1 MTHLSD
7 PQLVEIHLIIIL
19 FCVEEVSKALNGLVD
34 GNTDRH
40 RSKSVTLLPTSLTIA
55 FKFVPKNTSKIP
67 PPPLPTPSKTEQCNY
82 SMNSICNLNFSQAH

>member
-40 RSKSVTLLPTSLTIA
+40 TRSKSVTLLPTSLTNA
-55 FKFVPKNTSKIP
+55 FKFVPKNTLKIP
-67 PPPLPTPSKTEQCNY
+67 PSPCQPLRKQ
-82 SMNSICNLNFSQAH
+82 NSAIIQ

>member
-55 FKFVPKNTSKIP
+55 FKFVPKNTLKIP
-67 PPPLPTPSKTEQCNY
+67 PPLANPFENRTVQLFNEQH
-82 SMNSICNLNFSQAH
+82 L

>member
-34 GNTDRH
+34 GNTDRY

-55 FKFVPKNTSKIP
+55 FKFVPKNTLKIP
-67 PPPLPTPSKTEQCNY
+67 PSPCQPLRKQ
-82 SMNSICNLNFSQAH
+82 NSAIIQ